1 MWHQK
6 WMRQSVKR
14 KKDLEQLNLKQF
26 YTEACDLISWLT
38 YKYLNMQQL
47 NLYLVSLEAIALV
60 NSKKHE
66 ELFKIIGKT
75 CF

>member
-38 YKYLNMQQL
+38 YKYLN
-47 NLYLVSLEAIALV
+47 LVSLEAIALV

-66 ELFKIIGKT
+66 EPFKIIGKT